1 MRFSFS
7 NIIFN
12 QMKEYAF
19 CRSLGARCISLF
31 CLFFNAESG
40 NEKNAAKLLHSLLYT
55 HLHKLDLLSA
65 VEMIDNLVVQENVQT
80 ALQSNS
86 LTEMAPVHPSF
97 LTFVTN
103 ALKSQVREPFDGFMS
118 VIRMFSFFF
127 FVVFFF

>member
-1 MRFSFS
+1 MHKSFL
-7 NIIFN
+7 
-12 QMKEYAF
+12 A
-19 CRSLGARCISLF
+19 C
-31 CLFFNAESG
+31 FFNAESG

-86 LTEMAPVHPSF
+86 LTEMPPVHPSF

-118 VIRMFSFFF
+118 VIRMFTFFF
-127 FVVFFF
+127 SLLVFFFLNIDHSLVARRKKSSSQFKL